1 MGGEH
6 LPWPLY
12 TIDFEASSLDDGTYP
27 IEVGVCRWV
36 TLDRSI
42 EGWSS
47 LIKPIPE
54 WIDHG
59 SWSLASAE
67 VHRISRE
74 DLELGMSPTQVI
86 AALNTIIGEAAAFC
100 DGGAYDFHW
109 ARMLARASGIR
120 ATFKIG
126 DFDHLAS
133 ELEQLAYMRFVRWLD
148 RAPTRHRARDDAE
161 RLMKA
166 LARGLRLEHGT
177 SETIELPG
185 EDANPCP
192 DEKR

>member
-1 MGGEH
+1 MAGEH
-6 LPWPLY
+6 LPWPLF
-12 TIDFEASSLDDGTYP
+12 TIDFEASSLDDGSYP
-27 IEVGVCRWV
+27 IEIGVCRWAAP
-36 TLDRSI
+36 DRSI

-47 LIKPIPE
+47 LIRPIQS
-54 WIDHG
+54 WVDHG
-59 SWSLASAE
+59 SWSSASAC
-67 VHRISRE
+67 VHRIPRQ
-74 DLELGMSPTQVI
+74 DLSLGMTPTDVI
-86 AALNTIIGEAAAFC
+86 AALNAIVGDAAAFC

-109 ARMLARASGIR
+109 ARMLARASGVR

-177 SETIELPG
+177 STTIELLG
-185 EDANPCP
+185 
-192 DEKR
+192 